1 MSAKD
6 QKEIIRIIHE
16 LENGDAEQVSAA
28 LEGQVFRSV
37 IQIPKVPVNGAELA
51 QIRIK

>member
-6 QKEIIRIIHE
+6 QKEITRIIHE

-28 LEGQVFRSV
+28 LDACEKTPS
-37 IQIPKVPVNGAELA
+37 ALWLA
-51 QIRIK
+51 P